1 MKLIIKNKVNTKSP
15 NLKKSP
21 SPYNKELLMGVMIFK
36 KAIAPTAITITNI
49 NTAKTLFIGSLNL
62 FVNLLNSLKID
73 S

>member
-1 MKLIIKNKVNTKSP
+1 
-15 NLKKSP
+15 
-21 SPYNKELLMGVMIFK
+21 MGVMIFK